1 MSIVTEKHIT
11 EIVESLLTDD
21 AIFIVDVSISN
32 SSGKMKIAVALDGD
46 EGIGVDECG
55 NISRELGN
63 TIEEHEMID
72 TPYHLEVSSPGLD
85 QPLKFTRQYVKNI
98 GRDVRVLL
106 QDTKEIKGTLEEVK
120 DNGIVVREQV
130 KGKNKKQTS
139 YSKETTVI
147 SFNDINKTNIL
158 IQF

>member
-1 MSIVTEKHIT
+1 MGNPDNLRIILVF
-11 EIVESLLTDD
+11 LLKKRD
-21 AIFIVDVSISN
+21 
-32 SSGKMKIAVALDGD
+32 
-46 EGIGVDECG
+46 
-55 NISRELGN
+55 
-63 TIEEHEMID
+63 
-72 TPYHLEVSSPGLD
+72 
-85 QPLKFTRQYVKNI
+85 KNI